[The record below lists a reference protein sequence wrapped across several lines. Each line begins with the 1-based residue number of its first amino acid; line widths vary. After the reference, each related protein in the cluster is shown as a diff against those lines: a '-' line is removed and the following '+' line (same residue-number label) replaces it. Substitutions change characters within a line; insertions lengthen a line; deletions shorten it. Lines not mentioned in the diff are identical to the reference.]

1 MTDVGVRTSP
11 QPTDWIP
18 ACAGMTRKWDSSDYG
33 PFNTYTPTYGLTR
46 PTRLVKGRFVN
57 KFL

>member
-33 PFNTYTPTYGLTR
+33 PFNTYTPTYGLAC
-46 PTRLVKGRFVN
+46 L
-57 KFL
+57 